1 MTKLRFSKECKI
13 KLIQALREIFNDKDF
28 VLGVLC
34 DLKSDK
40 DIETVLAYIDCHK
53 ETTSEDII
61 VLSLSIAEA
70 NEAD

>member
-13 KLIQALREIFNDKDF
+13 KLIQALRKIFNDKDF

-40 DIETVLAYIDCHK
+40 DIEMVLAYIDCHK
-53 ETTSEDII
+53 EATSEDII
-61 VLSLSIAEA
+61 LLSLSIAEA

>member
-40 DIETVLAYIDCHK
+40 DIEKVLAYIDYHK
-53 ETTSEDII
+53 EATSEDII
-61 VLSLSIAEA
+61 LLSLSIAEA

>member
-40 DIETVLAYIDCHK
+40 DIETVLTYIDCHK
-53 ETTSEDII
+53 EATSEDII
-61 VLSLSIAEA
+61 LLSLSIAEA